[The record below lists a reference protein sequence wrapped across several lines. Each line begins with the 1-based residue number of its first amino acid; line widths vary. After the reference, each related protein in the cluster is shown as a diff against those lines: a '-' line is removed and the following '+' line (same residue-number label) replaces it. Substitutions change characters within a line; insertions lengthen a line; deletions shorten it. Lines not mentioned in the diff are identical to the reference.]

1 MSRSASP
8 KPLPTGTARATST
21 PDAPPLETH
30 HRGKTTYRLTPAG
43 VERVRRAKPLTPARS
58 PKRPRLPKAPKVARR
73 DRDQAAW
80 ARRVVAHITARNDRE
95 EQQDPAHLATC
106 AAVVGRDMGAG
117 FALVATDGHRALCR
131 RGAPTTPT
139 PRGKRPLTLARVQ
152 ATHGIAVTPDMDLA
166 LRRMLACNS
175 DRRTPQVQIAV
186 DATQKRM
193 VFSTQD
199 AEDGTLARET
209 VAAPDATR
217 SSAVCLNGVYLN
229 AALGLNGLVLVL
241 PKDETGLVAIDT
253 ADHDMRLLIMPI
265 RGTVE
270 QIEGAAPRITP
281 TTARSS
287 TRHPSPPTTT
297 PAMPYAASPASR
309 DELTPGQKASRTR
322 QARIACGEA
331 SPTDWA
337 AAGRKA
343 WATRQRHAAQARG
356 GGP

>member
-1 MSRSASP
+1 MP
-8 KPLPTGTARATST
+8 HTKQGTTEAT
-21 PDAPPLETH
+21 PPLETH
-30 HRGKTTYRLTPAG
+30 HVGNTTYRLTPDG
-43 VERVRRAKPLTPARS
+43 VERLRRAKPLTPARS
-58 PKRPRLPKAPKVARR
+58 PKRPTLPKAPKVARR

-80 ARRVVAHITARNDRE
+80 ARRVAAHVTTRKEKLAPVD
-95 EQQDPAHLATC
+95 LATC

-117 FALVATDGHRALCR
+117 FAIVATDGHLALCR

-139 PRGKRPLTLARVQ
+139 PHGKRPLTLARVQ
-152 ATHGIAVTPDMDLA
+152 VTHGIAVTPDMELA
-166 LRRMLACNS
+166 LRRILACNS
-175 DRRTPQVQIAV
+175 DRRTPMVQVAV
-186 DATQKRM
+186 DATQKRV

-199 AEDGTLARET
+199 VNGGTLARET

-217 SSAVCLNGVYLN
+217 SSSVCLNGVYLN
-229 AALGLNGLVLVL
+229 AALGLDGLVLVL
-241 PKDETGLVAIDT
+241 PKDDTGLVAIDT

-281 TTARSS
+281 TTARSA
-287 TRHPSPPTTT
+287 TRHLSPPTTT
-297 PAMPYAASPASR
+297 PAMPHGAPPASR
-309 DELTPGQKASRTR
+309 DELTPGQKAWRTR
-322 QARIACGEA
+322 QARIARGEA

-343 WATRQRHAAQARG
+343 WATRQRHVAQAIG

>member
-1 MSRSASP
+1 M
-8 KPLPTGTARATST
+8 TSQSIADR
-21 PDAPPLETH
+21 PVDRPPAPPLETH
-30 HRGKTTYRLTPAG
+30 RVGNTTYRLTPDG
-43 VERVRRAKPLTPARS
+43 VERVRRATPLTPARS
-58 PKRPRLPKAPKVARR
+58 PKRPTLPKAPKVARR
-73 DRDQAAW
+73 DRDQTLW
-80 ARRVVAHITARNDRE
+80 ARRVAAHITARKE
-95 EQQDPAHLATC
+95 KLDPVSLATC

-117 FALVATDGHRALCR
+117 FAIVATDGDRALCR

-139 PRGKRPLTLARVQ
+139 PHGKRPLTLARVQ
-152 ATHGIAVTPDMDLA
+152 ATHGIAVTPDMELA

-186 DATQKRM
+186 DATQKRV

-199 AEDGTLARET
+199 VNDGTLARET
-209 VAAPDATR
+209 VAATDATR
-217 SSAVCLNGVYLN
+217 SSSVCLNGVYLN
-229 AALGLNGLVLVL
+229 AALGLDRLVLVL

-270 QIEGAAPRITP
+270 QIKGAAPRITP

-287 TRHPSPPTTT
+287 TRHPHPQAPT
-297 PAMPYAASPASR
+297 PATPHGAPSAST
-309 DELTPGQKASRTR
+309 DGLTPGQKAWRTR
-322 QARIACGEA
+322 QARIARGEA

-343 WATRQRHAAQARG
+343 WVTRQRHAAQAIG

>member
-1 MSRSASP
+1 M
-8 KPLPTGTARATST
+8 TDQGTTEVT
-21 PDAPPLETH
+21 PPLETH
-30 HRGKTTYRLTPAG
+30 HVGNTTYRLTPDG
-43 VERVRRAKPLTPARS
+43 VERLRRATPLTPARS
-58 PKRPRLPKAPKVARR
+58 PKRPMLPKAPKVARR

-80 ARRVVAHITARNDRE
+80 AQRVAAHITAKKE
-95 EQQDPAHLATC
+95 KLTP
-106 AAVVGRDMGAG
+106 AAVVGRDMGAR

-131 RGAPTTPT
+131 RGAPTPSTPY
-139 PRGKRPLTLARVQ
+139 GKRPVTLARVQ
-152 ATHGIAVTPDMDLA
+152 ATHGIAVTPDMELT

-175 DRRTPQVQIAV
+175 DRQTPQVQIAV
-186 DATQKRM
+186 DAAQKRV

-199 AEDGTLARET
+199 VNDGTLARET

-217 SSAVCLNGVYLN
+217 SSSVCLNGVYLN
-229 AALGLNGLVLVL
+229 AALGLDGLVLVL
-241 PKDETGLVAIDT
+241 PKEDTGLVAIDT

-287 TRHPSPPTTT
+287 TRHPHPPTTT
-297 PAMPYAASPASR
+297 PATPHGAPSAST
-309 DELTPGQKASRTR
+309 DGLTPGQKAWRTR
-322 QARIACGEA
+322 QARIARGEA